1 MEHRMDQV
9 HHLVESIDLILK
21 KAVIENPDID
31 ARVKDDFFLHS
42 LDLLKIKTSSVFQG
56 RLCKLKI

>member
-1 MEHRMDQV
+1 MDQL
-9 HHLVESIDLILK
+9 HHLVESVNLILK

-31 ARVKDDFFLHS
+31 ARVKDDLFLHF
-42 LDLLKIKTSSVFQG
+42 LDLLEVKTSSVFQG